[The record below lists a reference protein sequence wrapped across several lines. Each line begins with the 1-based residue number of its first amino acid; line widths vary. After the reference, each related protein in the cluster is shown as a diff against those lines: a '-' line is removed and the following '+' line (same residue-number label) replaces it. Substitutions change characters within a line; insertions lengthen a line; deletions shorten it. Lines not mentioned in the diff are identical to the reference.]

1 VMAFIISSKKPL
13 RTTTRTF
20 FSAPREDED
29 LVRIGVVAG
38 GIIIVLL
45 LGEGTLAE
53 REEVVVVV
61 VVISFPASLIKM
73 E

>member
-1 VMAFIISSKKPL
+1 MAFIISSKKPL
-13 RTTTRTF
+13 RTTRTF
-20 FSAPREDED
+20 FSAREDEY
-29 LVRIGVVAG
+29 LVRIGVVVG
-38 GIIIVLL
+38 GIIIV

-61 VVISFPASLIKM
+61 VISFPASLKKM

>member
-1 VMAFIISSKKPL
+1 MAFIISSKKPL

-20 FSAPREDED
+20 FSAREDED

-38 GIIIVLL
+38 GIIIVL
-45 LGEGTLAE
+45 GEGALAE
-53 REEVVVVV
+53 REEVVVV
-61 VVISFPASLIKM
+61 VVISFPASLKKM